1 MLGCWD
7 RHQKPFRW
15 MGEGVAANI
24 VCRYAF
30 WHVTVLHF
38 ACFFFWSIIIW
49 TAHSR
54 RTFWGV
60 STSVPDFLIVSHV
73 FPRRCSRMLEGER
86 RALEANREAV
96 LVPWPPGTRRS
107 IHPLYAEDP
116 LCEENNFCTLKCKRN
131 CCCSLP
137 AMCAFFAEGPT
148 WSPFTFEV
156 SHRVTIPVYD
166 TCTIYLILDEMSA
179 KAIAANIFLIFIFA
193 LISPPESSPFFNSV
207 IAGFVAGTSWTI
219 RTFYRNV
226 EQKVPCPLPK
236 TAGLWWVTVVYCENV
251 RKSNDLVCLCSN
263 ILMII
268 QTITT
273 RCFKC
278 SGATIL

>member
-30 WHVTVLHF
+30 WRVTVLHF
-38 ACFFFWSIIIW
+38 ACFFFEVLLFGQLIAEERFEAYQHPFLTSWSCLMC
-49 TAHSR
+49 
-54 RTFWGV
+54 FLGV
-60 STSVPDFLIVSHV
+60 ARECWKVKGEPWRQTGKLFLYLGHQAQGG
-73 FPRRCSRMLEGER
+73 P
-86 RALEANREAV
+86 
-96 LVPWPPGTRRS
+96 S
-107 IHPLYAEDP
+107 IR
-116 LCEENNFCTLKCKRN
+116 CTLRIRCAKRTTFVRW
-131 CCCSLP
+131 SASTIVAVP
-137 AMCAFFAEGPT
+137 RQRCAFFAEGPT

-166 TCTIYLILDEMSA
+166 TCTIYLILNEMSA